1 MNEDRRRLTLHN
13 SFHHDPDFVHVAVKD
28 TSVCERKC
36 KEHRCVSICPSG
48 VFVLAGNE
56 GLHAEADYR
65 YCVEC
70 GACRLVCPF
79 DNVYLVLPRGGF
91 GIEHRHG

>member
-1 MNEDRRRLTLHN
+1 MSEDRRRLTEQN
-13 SFHHDPDFVHVAVKD
+13 WFRHDPDFVHVAVKD
-28 TSVCERKC
+28 TSVCESACQR
-36 KEHRCVSICPSG
+36 HPCVTICPSG
-48 VFVLAGNE
+48 VFVLE
-56 GLHAEADYR
+56 GDGASHATADYR
-65 YCVEC
+65 FCVEC